1 MDKEQ
6 TEPTFIEKYILP
18 KLKFGMGSIIS
29 TSVDYGIFFGLLWL
43 NLGLQVAIIQVISLS
58 IGITTNFII
67 QRNFIFKKERSLIA
81 SMGWSLSFSVTS
93 VVLSGFLVKWMYSY
107 LFFQEY
113 PLLMKLLVT
122 GLFFFYNF
130 YTKQYSFEKKV
141 SI

>member
-1 MDKEQ
+1 MKNE
-6 TEPTFIEKYILP
+6 TSEASFIQKYILP
-18 KLKFGMGSIIS
+18 KLKFGLGSLIS
-29 TSVDYGIFFGLLWL
+29 TGVDYGIFFGLLWT
-43 NLGLQVAIIQVISLS
+43 NLGLHVSIIQVISLS

-67 QRNFIFKKERSLIA
+67 QRNFIFRKERSLMA
-81 SMGWSLSFSVTS
+81 SMGWSLSFSITS
-93 VVLSGFLVKWMYSY
+93 VILSGFLVKWLYSY

-122 GLFFFYNF
+122 GLFFFFNY